1 MGAGKKAE
9 KRAVGSVGLTEARR
23 VASINSAVVIDA
35 AVAFGSIEGATCD
48 DTSVLIGNDEHRF
61 IFLRILSVSV
71 GVVV

>member
-9 KRAVGSVGLTEARR
+9 KRVVGSVGLTEARR
-23 VASINSAVVIDA
+23 VASIDCAVVIEA
-35 AVAFGSIEGATCD
+35 AVAFGE
-48 DTSVLIGNDEHRF
+48 DTSVLIGNDEHTF